1 MRVAYSYLTATAV
14 ALASACV
21 QGATFEKDQREGQMV
36 PELNN
41 IGGKPVPSLVGHQRL
56 HSC

>member
-1 MRVAYSYLTATAV
+1 LTAVAV

-36 PELNN
+36 PVLHN
-41 IGGKPVPSLVGHQRL
+41 IGGKPIPSLVSHQR
-56 HSC
+56 